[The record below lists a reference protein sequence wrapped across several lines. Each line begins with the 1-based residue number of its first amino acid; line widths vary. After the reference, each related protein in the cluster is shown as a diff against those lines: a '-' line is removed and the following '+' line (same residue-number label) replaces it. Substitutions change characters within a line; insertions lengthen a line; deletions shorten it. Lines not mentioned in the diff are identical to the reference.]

1 MVQLLRLDID
11 PENLHQDGVNSSDAE
26 ERRRTF
32 WVIST
37 FARLS
42 QLGVG
47 ADSRRNAESVEYFK
61 QVNSVDQTRCTVRPI
76 LYRIDSVIRIAPV
89 VFLHSLAELI
99 FDFGETVQRTL
110 IDFPQKSQSGASSAV
125 LANKQID
132 SLKEKLSQ
140 WILQLPSE
148 LRLGVN
154 SASLLS
160 EFGSPCRMVLNLHIY
175 ALESFLYRPALY
187 FTCLLPPSR
196 TQNTETVKGGT
207 NLVLETALLKCLEA
221 SRNIAC
227 IAEAITAKGR
237 EICEEFLHAWPAFY
251 EASIVL
257 WFVASRTSNEWLN
270 IAGNHVFEDGSS
282 DSGGTLSDDFCR
294 RGKTNAMRSKAS
306 SRVSEMSGVLVDD
319 SDSDED
325 IYERR
330 SRSVFSALEMSRTGM
345 DLSRSDE
352 TRRAFVLNPQS
363 APALSPIV
371 ARRQQL
377 RLLLRNGI
385 LETLK
390 ILQLFEDN
398 VNFGLRRFEGE
409 FTGATSL
416 NMITPAVKSVQIFLQ
431 EIESSLQSA
440 RFIGGWISASAEQT
454 STAACDVKCPG
465 AYLGLLGAD
474 VSLDPYGGDASIG
487 RWMCEDEHRWGDFW
501 RSIQLQYFD

>member
-47 ADSRRNAESVEYFK
+47 ADSRRNAES
-61 QVNSVDQTRCTVRPI
+61 
-76 LYRIDSVIRIAPV
+76 
-89 VFLHSLAELI
+89 
-99 FDFGETVQRTL
+99 
-110 IDFPQKSQSGASSAV
+110 SGASSAV

-175 ALESFLYRPALY
+175 ALESFLHRPALY

-221 SRNIAC
+221 SRNIAS

-454 STAACDVKCPG
+454 SAAACDVKCPG

-487 RWMCEDEHRWGDFW
+487 RWMCEDERRWGDFW